1 MAEANDKTLVIMAA
15 GMGSRFGGSKQTAK
29 VDDNGSFIL
38 DYSIYDAKQAGFN
51 KVVLIIKEQ
60 DRELFDSTITKRAG
74 KDIDIQYV
82 YQSMDKFVPVVPD
95 GRTKPWGTAH
105 AVLCAKDAVQ
115 GNFAIVNADDLY
127 GRAAFETAAHFMDNN
142 TATNNYGFV
151 AYQVG
156 NTLTENGAVKRGVCG
171 VEDGQLTEMI
181 ESTIERVNGQIVA
194 TPLAGGDSFK
204 LNDDHPVSM
213 NMICMHSDFF
223 PYLENYFT
231 DRFLS
236 ANSADLAKGENSK
249 CECLIQDVLMAQ
261 ANEGG
266 ATIQVDSTTA
276 EWHGVTYKPDLPGLV
291 SYIKEAVETGV
302 YPEQLWTNAQHAS
315 PVEG

>member
-1 MAEANDKTLVIMAA
+1 
-15 GMGSRFGGSKQTAK
+15 
-29 VDDNGSFIL
+29 
-38 DYSIYDAKQAGFN
+38 
-51 KVVLIIKEQ
+51 
-60 DRELFDSTITKRAG
+60 
-74 KDIDIQYV
+74 
-82 YQSMDKFVPVVPD
+82 
-95 GRTKPWGTAH
+95 
-105 AVLCAKDAVQ
+105 
-115 GNFAIVNADDLY
+115 
-127 GRAAFETAAHFMDNN
+127 
-142 TATNNYGFV
+142 
-151 AYQVG
+151 
-156 NTLTENGAVKRGVCG
+156 
-171 VEDGQLTEMI
+171 
-181 ESTIERVNGQIVA
+181 
-194 TPLAGGDSFK
+194 
-204 LNDDHPVSM
+204 
-213 NMICMHSDFF
+213 MHSDFF

-231 DRFLS
+231 DRFLA